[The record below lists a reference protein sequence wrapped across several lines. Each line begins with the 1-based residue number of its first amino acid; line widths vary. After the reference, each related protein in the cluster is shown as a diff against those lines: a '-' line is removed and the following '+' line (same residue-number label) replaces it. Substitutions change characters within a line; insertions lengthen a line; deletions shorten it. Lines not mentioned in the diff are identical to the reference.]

1 MAITESF
8 VLPQRMY
15 FVDLRTAETMEALF
29 NPSELEESLEVLYNE
44 LGVPGLSHSPLQYSG
59 TGNHK
64 FGFELY
70 AVGDGATQRA
80 QIEDFRR
87 FLLSLCYPAAAAD
100 SVLTGAPPRVL
111 FVWPELV
118 SLQARILGVTF
129 KHQRF
134 ALDGGTT
141 RYVATLKV
149 SEIRDARLTSEDVRR
164 LGTMR
169 SGSAGESPV

>member
-1 MAITESF
+1 MAVTESF

-29 NPSELEESLEVLYNE
+29 NPSELEEALDVLYNE
-44 LGVPGLSHSPLQYSG
+44 LGIPGLSHSPLQYSG
-59 TGNHK
+59 TSNHK
-64 FGFELY
+64 FSFDLY
-70 AVGDGATQRA
+70 AVGDGATGRA
-80 QIEDFRR
+80 QIEDFRK

-118 SLQARILGVTF
+118 SLQARILSVGF

-141 RYVATLKV
+141 RFVASLKL
-149 SEIRDARLTSEDVRR
+149 SEVRDTRLTSEDVRR
-164 LGTMR
+164 LGTVR
-169 SGSAGESPV
+169 TGSAGESSV